1 MVISFVVSFFLP
13 NVWLTSGRMEFGRVL
28 HILYSIGS
36 HDIMPI
42 LSPSLVSGWQYLYYF
57 KLLQITKLECAVG
70 ALVIDFSFLL
80 SVHMQL

>member
-1 MVISFVVSFFLP
+1 
-13 NVWLTSGRMEFGRVL
+13 VL
-28 HILYSIGS
+28 HILYSIGL

-70 ALVIDFSFLL
+70 ALVIDLSFLL